1 MDDRAIAPSKNR
13 VATSWAQLL
22 CVQYSPLL
30 TFEDVIEK
38 RRATRPPLRL
48 LPANQHDGVVVQDR
62 IVGQPFLSEP
72 SASPSQRPVA
82 DPEETA
88 GETMPGLLAVC

>member
-30 TFEDVIEK
+30 TFEDVIEEW
-38 RRATRPPLRL
+38 RATRPPYNYSLRITTT
-48 LPANQHDGVVVQDR
+48 NVVVEDR
-62 IVGQPFLSEP
+62 IVGQPF
-72 SASPSQRPVA
+72 PVA
-82 DPEETA
+82 DPGETA